1 MRRPKLK
8 IADKKNILSGYL
20 KNSSDNLFGRFWN
33 ENKNKRYISTH
44 INGRIKAFYYDE
56 YSKLPKSIARLFAAK
71 WAKGKDKDIELISL
85 LMTYKP
91 KQLVRIMNSLDKL

>member
-1 MRRPKLK
+1 MKKHKLK
-8 IADKKNILSGYL
+8 IAEKQNILNDYRT
-20 KNSSDNLFGRFWN
+20 NDVSDNLFGRFWD
-33 ENKNKRYISTH
+33 EKVIKTFISTH
-44 INGRIKAFYYDE
+44 PCGIVKRFD
-56 YSKLPKSIARLFAAK
+56 YSNIPKSIARLFAAK